1 MKLSKLYPLVL
12 LAIGGAIGYAAA
24 TGQWSFTPPA
34 QAAIDAALL
43 APEVPA
49 SAELAIDS
57 SASTQP
63 PCCEPGAIRLAAF
76 KQPPR
81 SGAAQP
87 TSGKKPN
94 ILVIWGDDIGTWNI
108 SHNSRGM
115 MGYQTPNIDRIA
127 REGIAFTDYYGQ
139 QSCTAGRAAFISGS
153 VPVRSGMT
161 KVGMPGAKE
170 GWQKTDVTMATI
182 LKSLGYVT
190 GQFGK
195 NHQGDRDEHLPT
207 MHGFDEFFGTLYH
220 LNAEEEPENRDYPRE
235 LKLPNG
241 KTFLEQFGPRGILTC
256 KADGKGGQSIE
267 NLGPLTKKHMETID
281 DETLA
286 AAKDFIT
293 RQAKAGKPFFCWWNG
308 TRMHFRTHVK
318 PEHIGLSGQ
327 DEYGDGMVE
336 HDMHVGELLKLIDDL
351 GLADDTIVEYST
363 DNGPHYNTWPD
374 AGTTPFRGEKNSNW
388 EGAFRV
394 PCFVRWPG
402 HFTAGTTLN
411 GIVSHEDWLPTFA
424 AAAGAPDV
432 KEKLLKGA
440 EFNGRKYR
448 NHIDGYNLLDYLGGQ
463 AKASPRSEFIYVNDA
478 GEVVAMRYSDWKAVY
493 LENRA
498 HQLQVWREPFV
509 HLRLPLLFNLRRDP
523 FEKSQENSNTYHDW
537 MIDRAFVLVP
547 LQALASNFLMTMKE
561 YPPSQTPGDWSL
573 DSLER
578 QIKTMTAPG
587 Q

>member
-1 MKLSKLYPLVL
+1 LSTSDE
-12 LAIGGAIGYAAA
+12 AN
-24 TGQWSFTPPA
+24 S
-34 QAAIDAALL
+34 DA
-43 APEVPA
+43 
-49 SAELAIDS
+49 
-57 SASTQP
+57 P
-63 PCCEPGAIRLAAF
+63 PCCEPGAVRLAAF
-76 KQPPR
+76 KQPAAR
-81 SGAAQP
+81 GAAAAQP
-87 TSGKKPN
+87 ASGKKPN

-170 GWQKTDVTMATI
+170 GWQKSDVTMATI
-182 LKSLGYVT
+182 LKSLGYST

-220 LNAEEEPENRDYPRE
+220 LNAEEEPENRDYPRD

-241 KTFLEQFGPRGILTC
+241 KTFLEQFGPRGILRC

-293 RQAKAGKPFFCWWNG
+293 RQAKAGQPFFCWWNG

-351 GLADDTIVEYST
+351 GLANDTIVQYST

-402 HFTAGTTLN
+402 HFPAGTTLN

-463 AKASPRSEFIYVNDA
+463 AKASPRGEFIYVNDA
-478 GEVVAMRYSDWKAVY
+478 GEVVALRYSDWKAVY

-547 LQALASNFLMTMKE
+547 LQAIASNFLMTMKE
-561 YPPSQTPGDWSL
+561 YPPSQKPGDWSL

-578 QIKTMTAPG
+578 QIKNMTAPG